1 MSLTRQR
8 IPAHLRQF
16 VVEQDYAAYDAI
28 DQAVWRFVLLQTYDH
43 LKDVAH
49 PAYAR
54 GLAETGIAID
64 HIPRIEEMD
73 EKLAA
78 YGWGAVAVDGFIPP
92 RAFQEFQAL
101 GIMTIAASIRQR
113 QHTAYTPAPDIIH
126 ESAGH
131 APIVPDPTYRAF
143 LQRFGEVGRR
153 AFASPE
159 DRAVYEAIR
168 ALSDIKEERGA
179 TPEAIAAAQ
188 ETLARVTEGLG
199 EASEAARLA
208 RLHWWT
214 VEYGL
219 VATPRAVG
227 RRGWDVHDYKLYG
240 AGLLSSLGESRSCV
254 DDERVR
260 KLPLSLQATEQ
271 PYDITRPQ
279 PQLYVARDFAHL
291 DEVLDAF
298 AETLAQRVGGLDALR
313 TMERAGEVGTAEL
326 TEGLQVTGVLT
337 AVETFHLDGEEVP
350 AYLRF
355 QGPCALSLAD
365 RQLPGHGR
373 ARHPQGFGLPLGR
386 LDDGVGP
393 WTLPPAEL
401 RERTAQDGT
410 LTLRYATGVVVHG
423 RPVGELRDDAGRLL
437 VLTLEGCSVRRG
449 DEVLFDP
456 AWGPYDLAMG
466 DRVARCFAGAAD
478 PAYYPPSTFPGR
490 TVPRPKAPVAG
501 GVQGGGDAS
510 GDAELLPLYERYELV
525 TAQLRGADA
534 LPWRDALEEL
544 EAIAHAVRSR
554 PDAWLLR
561 WNLLEGLGRVRQGVP
576 AAERARLD
584 HLVAALVGELTAY
597 ERTDYDRLPITT
609 GLRHLGLA

>member
-1 MSLTRQR
+1 MSPTRQR
-8 IPAHLRQF
+8 IPAHLRRF

-43 LKDVAH
+43 LQHVAH

-54 GLAETGIAID
+54 GLAETGIAMD

-113 QHTAYTPAPDIIH
+113 QHTAYTPAPDILH

-131 APIVPDPTYRAF
+131 APIVPDPAYRAF
-143 LQRFGEVGRR
+143 LQRFGEIGKG

-179 TPEAIAAAQ
+179 APEAIAAAQ
-188 ETLARVTEGLG
+188 ETLETVTAAVG
-199 EASEAARLA
+199 EASEASRLA

-219 VATPRAVG
+219 VSTPRAAG
-227 RRGWDVHDYKLYG
+227 RGRLDLRDYKLYG
-240 AGLLSSLGESRSCV
+240 AGLLSSLGESRSCM
-254 DDERVR
+254 DDEQVR

-271 PYDITRPQ
+271 GYDITRPQ

-298 AETLAQRVGGLDALR
+298 ADTLAQRVGGLRALNSMR
-313 TMERAGEVGTAEL
+313 RAAEVGTVEFDG
-326 TEGLQVTGVLT
+326 GLQVTGVLA
-337 AVETFHLDGEEVP
+337 AVDTRRQRGKEAP

-355 QGPCALSLAD
+355 RGPCALALRGRA
-365 RQLPGHGR
+365 LPGHDR
-373 ARHPQGFGLPLGR
+373 ARHPEGFGAPVGR
-386 LDDGVGP
+386 LEDGAGLWELSADDLQHRAGP
-393 WTLPPAEL
+393 
-401 RERTAQDGT
+401 DGT
-410 LTLRYATGVVVHG
+410 LTLRYESGVVVQG
-423 RPVGELRDDAGRLL
+423 RPGEALRDESGRLL
-437 VLTLEGCSVRRG
+437 VLTLESCAVRRG
-449 DEVLFDP
+449 EELLFAP
-456 AWGPYDLAMG
+456 SWGPYDLAAG
-466 DRVARCFAGAAD
+466 GQVARCFAGAAD
-478 PAYYPPSTFPGR
+478 PSYYPPSTFPGHK
-490 TVPRPKAPVAG
+490 VPRAGAAQGAGAG
-501 GVQGGGDAS
+501 GEADPTAH
-510 GDAELLPLYERYELV
+510 DEALLPLYERYQDL
-525 TAQLRGADA
+525 TARETTV
-534 LPWRDALEEL
+534 REL
-544 EAIAHAVRSR
+544 EALAASMQAH

-561 WNLLEGLGRVRQGVP
+561 WNLLEGLGRVRAGVP
-576 AAERARLD
+576 AHERARLD
-584 HLVAALVGELTAY
+584 QLVAVLVAELEDY

-609 GLRHLGLA
+609 GLRFLGLA